1 MPHWALALGLAG
13 DRCWGVFRVINLVP
27 AALVLS
33 LSWAALKVSLNH
45 KRNRRLLADTPTS
58 KALGV
63 FIGQVE
69 VEGVCVSQKPLISH
83 LVLKPCVH
91 YRWEVQEHWVRGSGK
106 NRESG
111 ADVVASGCHS
121 IGFYVQDET
130 GFIWVNPA
138 GAEIDPCEIFDKTVT
153 KRDPLYYAK
162 GPRESV
168 TGSTG
173 QRTFTE
179 HALTVGSKVF
189 IRGRASERPNVVAA
203 QIAQGEEAD
212 MFIISGHTEESISDE
227 MSGRALAWDLAGW
240 FIAFNAVLVAT
251 AGPGPVLKVY
261 FGLLKIILVAIAGDA
276 LDIEFDLHGELFAE
290 GMAAI
295 SIYIPLGVLISLSLH
310 LLARVVS
317 WPVMAFN
324 SIIGL
329 RNRVAQAY
337 SLIDVQLKR
346 RTDLIGRFAACVQG
360 FREHEASVQALVTA
374 MWTEAEGGAMKA
386 LAPGILAVIESYPE
400 IRAQALFNDLSK
412 QLIETEDRIALAREY
427 HNNIATLYNTRLER
441 VPDRYLAG
449 LVRMKPAAL
458 FEAEGFTSHPATVAF

>member
-1 MPHWALALGLAG
+1 
-13 DRCWGVFRVINLVP
+13 
-27 AALVLS
+27 
-33 LSWAALKVSLNH
+33 
-45 KRNRRLLADTPTS
+45 LLADTPTS

-63 FIGQVE
+63 FIGEVE
-69 VEGVCVSQKPLISH
+69 VDGVCVSQKPLMSH
-83 LVLKPCVH
+83 LALKPCVH
-91 YRWEVQEHWVRGSGK
+91 YRWEVIEHYIDSDGDSQES
-106 NRESG
+106 
-111 ADVVASGCHS
+111 VVASGCHS

-138 GAEIDPCEIFDKTVT
+138 GAEIDPCEIFNKTVT

-162 GPRESV
+162 GPKGEIG
-168 TGSTG
+168 GSTG
-173 QRTFTE
+173 ERTFTE

-212 MFIISGHTEESISDE
+212 MFIISGHTEESISGE

-251 AGPGPVLKVY
+251 AGLGPVLKVY

-276 LDIEFDLHGELFAE
+276 LDIEFDLHGEMFAE

-317 WPVMAFN
+317 WTVMAFN

-374 MWTEAEGGAMKA
+374 MRTEAGWSVRAA
-386 LAPGILAVIESYPE
+386 APAILAVIESYPE

-412 QLIETEDRIALAREY
+412 QLIETEDRIALARGY
-427 HNNIATLYNTRLER
+427 HNDIATFYNTRLER
-441 VPDRYLAG
+441 VPDSYLAG